1 MHRIFA
7 LKRLLPEIF
16 SPHVKPQC
24 LLISKAACAR
34 STDCIH
40 GKIDGYTV
48 TDDAQF

>member
-1 MHRIFA
+1 MHLVLA

-16 SPHVKPQC
+16 SPHIKPQS
-24 LLISKAACAR
+24 LLIEKAACAC

-48 TDDAQF
+48 TDDAKF